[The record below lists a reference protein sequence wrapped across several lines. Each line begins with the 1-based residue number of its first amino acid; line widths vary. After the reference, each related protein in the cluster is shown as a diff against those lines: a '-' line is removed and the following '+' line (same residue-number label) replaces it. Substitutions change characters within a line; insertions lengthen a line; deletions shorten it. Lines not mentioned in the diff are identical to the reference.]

1 MKKILTILALSAFV
15 STAGLYAQE
24 AGADAPRHEQLRS
37 EQHQPLKSVKPAKPA
52 QPNQEDKNRN
62 TFAERV
68 RTHANQL
75 HEMYDFNKD
84 GVIDAAEHKK
94 MDEDF
99 EIAKRLQPYL
109 RTKPIID
116 AVDKDRDLRISDSEA
131 NAIRQA
137 GRQQMRTRKAAP
149 QQPQQSPVQPPLEKK

>member
-1 MKKILTILALSAFV
+1 MSA
-15 STAGLYAQE
+15 AGLYAQE
-24 AGADAPRHEQLRS
+24 AGADAPRHEQLRN

-52 QPNQEDKNRN
+52 KPAQPKQEDKNRN

-84 GVIDAAEHKK
+84 GVIDATEHKK

-137 GRQQMRTRKAAP
+137 GRQQMRTRKA
-149 QQPQQSPVQPPLEKK
+149 QPQQQPKPSAPVAPAPAKP